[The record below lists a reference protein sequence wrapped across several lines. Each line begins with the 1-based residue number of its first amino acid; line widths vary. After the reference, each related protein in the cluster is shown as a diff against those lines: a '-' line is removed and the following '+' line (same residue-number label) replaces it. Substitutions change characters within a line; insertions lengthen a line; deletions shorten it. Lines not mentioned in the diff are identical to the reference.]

1 MKKNLFKKIFIFV
14 ILLISII
21 NIGLIIKLFLDDTA
35 YEIFTILGIITI
47 VIQIFIIIISTIIIK
62 RDLNNKKKNLL
73 IILLIVF
80 LIITFFIPI
89 QMNYHYPHSGVDGLT
104 PAVMPQKSYDNLYGI
119 SLYSSSY

>member
-35 YEIFTILGIITI
+35 YEIFTILG
-47 VIQIFIIIISTIIIK
+47 IFIIIISTIIIK